1 MGIYGAALVAVAV
14 FTVPGFLL
22 TWVSGLR
29 APWAAAA
36 AVPASFGVFGFAAWF
51 YGMTGYSFTG
61 TATCIVLAAALLLA
75 ALWRFAFFAYRRR
88 AQRNAPPAPAPDP
101 TKPQVVAPK
110 PRFWE
115 AWQPGSIIDPRWML
129 PGFGAVVGAWLLMSR
144 SLKLLDETRYGMDN
158 IYQGWDV
165 HWHASV
171 IRFIL
176 ETGVA
181 SPTRMGELQ
190 NLESQVP
197 LYYPSAWHA
206 GAYLVAEYAGVSPI
220 AATNI
225 TAIVLPALV
234 LPLSVG
240 LLAWRIL
247 NNRGLAA
254 QIAAG
259 IAAIAVYGSP
269 VLFWI
274 GNYVGAWPYVAAVS
288 MAGIVLAL
296 YMSVPAVKVR
306 AFAAVVTFIGMVQ
319 THPSAATIV
328 ILGLACW
335 WLLWLVWAPSKRPT
349 TRKQHVLHRLSD
361 LGMLAGAGIVAV
373 AVFLPQLLAGAGQSE
388 EVKSFTATENVSRTQ
403 SWWMAIEM
411 MTRHTD
417 EAPNAPWVLWLAG
430 AGAVLAL
437 LWRRNL
443 WLPACYAL
451 SVWVTVNSL
460 RPFEKPW
467 GEWLEM
473 IGALHYNTAHRLIMP
488 VAMITFA
495 YVGVCIAVVL
505 RLALLGTFR
514 RFHQVSV
521 ALSVVA
527 ALIAG
532 WCMAQR
538 VTKDMEEGSD
548 WAITS
553 ARDGRMVSETDLKAY
568 RWVARQPHA
577 YDGLIL
583 SNPAEG
589 SGWAYPYNNLPM
601 LFPHYLWPATGTSS
615 ATNMV
620 YWHPDKL
627 GMGAN
632 GDPDE
637 LNLADIAARRLNI
650 TFIIVSPPSF
660 WAFQEPLLP
669 MEQGLWHTAGV
680 TPVYKDRHVVVF
692 AVNDRFT
699 DAQLNKM
706 RERGNSPERLPDLP
720 TKGLEGKALTP
731 EEYDQ
736 PYYHRPTKAPSQP
749 PNMADINDHWQE
761 QPAAASH

>member
-1 MGIYGAALVAVAV
+1 MEIYGAAMVAVAV

-22 TWVSGLR
+22 SWVSGLK

-36 AVPASFGVFGFAAWF
+36 SVPVSFGVFGFAAWL
-51 YGMTGYSFTG
+51 YGMTQYSFTG
-61 TATCIVLAAALLLA
+61 SSVLLVFAVALLLA
-75 ALWRFAFFAYRRR
+75 GAWRGAFFAYRRR
-88 AQRNAPPAPAPDP
+88 AQRAAKHPPEPDP
-101 TKPQVVAPK
+101 DPKKPLVVAPK

-115 AWQPGSIIDPRWML
+115 PWREGSIIDPRWVL
-129 PGFGAVVGAWLLMSR
+129 PGLGAIVAAWMLMAR
-144 SLKLLDETRYGMDN
+144 SLGLLAETRYGMDN

-190 NLESQVP
+190 NLESLAP

-206 GAYLVAEYAGVSPI
+206 GAYLVAEYAGISPI

-225 TAIVLPALV
+225 TAIVLPALA

-247 NNRGLAA
+247 NNRGLSA
-254 QIAAG
+254 QMAAG
-259 IAAIAVYGSP
+259 LAAIASYGSP
-269 VLFWI
+269 VLYWI
-274 GNYVGAWPYVAAVS
+274 GHYVGAWPYVAAVA
-288 MAGIVLAL
+288 MTGIVLAL
-296 YMSVPAVKVR
+296 FMSVPAVKIR
-306 AFAAVVTFIGMVQ
+306 AFAAAVAFIGMVQ

-328 ILGLACW
+328 VLGLACW
-335 WLLWLVWAPSKRPT
+335 WLLWLVWVPSKRPT
-349 TRKQHVLHRLSD
+349 SGKQHLWYRLAD
-361 LGMLAGAGIVAV
+361 LGMLAGAGIVALG
-373 AVFLPQLLAGAGQSE
+373 VFLPQLLAGAGQSE
-388 EVKSFTATENVSRTQ
+388 EVKSFTATENVSRDQ

-417 EAPNAPWVLWLAG
+417 EVPNPTWVLWFAG
-430 AGAVLAL
+430 AGAILAL

-451 SVWVTVNSL
+451 SVWITVNSL

-467 GEWLEM
+467 GEWLESV
-473 IGALHYNTAHRLIMP
+473 GALHYNTAHRLIMP

-495 YVGVCIAVVL
+495 YVGVAIAVTL
-505 RLALLGTFR
+505 RLVLLGTVKR
-514 RFHQVSV
+514 YQQLSIT
-521 ALSVVA
+521 LSVIG

-532 WCMAQR
+532 WSLAQR
-538 VTKDMEEGSD
+538 VAVDLHDGTE
-548 WAITS
+548 WAIVS

-568 RWVARQPHA
+568 RWLARQPHA
-577 YDGLIL
+577 YEGLIL

-601 LFPHYLWPATGTSS
+601 LFPHYLWPSTGLSS

-632 GDPDE
+632 GDADE
-637 LNLADIAARRLNI
+637 LNLADEAARRLNI
-650 TFIIVSPPSF
+650 GYIIVSPPSF

-669 MEQGLWHTAGV
+669 MEQGLWSTAGV
-680 TPVYKDRHVVVF
+680 TPVYKDRHVVIF

-699 DAQLNKM
+699 DAQLDQM
-706 RERGNSPERLPDLP
+706 RTRGNSPERLPELR
-720 TKGLEGKALTP
+720 TKGLAGKALTP
-731 EEYDQ
+731 EEFDQ
-736 PYYHRPTKAPSQP
+736 PYYHRPTKPPSVP
-749 PNMADINDHWQE
+749 LKLEDINDHWVAH
-761 QPAAASH
+761 PAN